1 MATGYRPE
9 WVQGAF
15 VDFIESRLH
24 PFWSLTVPKV
34 RLLSRRELSSD
45 LIALRFETNQAF
57 RQQAFDLNKG
67 WQGGQYLNLSVV
79 IKGICHQRSYSLIGL
94 SQQPLWWFDDA
105 IASQSSKNT
114 PHTTVTIA
122 IKPQG
127 LVSDYLAKRM
137 PIGATI
143 HSGVPTGAF
152 TLAQASLAKQT
163 SSTVEAQ
170 PATQSALKP
179 SVPLLFIAGGSG
191 ITPMLGLITEA
202 LQYGHQVTLLH
213 YNRTLL
219 FQNQWQQLATAYPD
233 FTYHLLDTNNATTYL
248 AGTRHLSA
256 DSLLALDLPL
266 AQTQIFACGS
276 PALLMGLY
284 DAAKQINLPK
294 GKSLLDNIMVESFGS
309 ILSDLNAAQDLDKV
323 TLNTQTIY
331 LRARQR
337 QFSSDTT
344 LLVAAEKAGIRLTHG
359 CRQGICQLCRCHKVS
374 GVVKNIQTGK
384 LSSDGNE
391 FIQTCIN
398 VAMTDVVLDV

>member
-105 IASQSSKNT
+105 IASQSSKNP

-137 PIGATI
+137 PIGTTI

-152 TLAQASLAKQT
+152 TLAQASLARRT
-163 SSTVEAQ
+163 SSTVDAQ
-170 PATQSALKP
+170 PATQSVLKP

-219 FQNQWQQLATAYPD
+219 FQDQWQQLATTYPD
-233 FTYHLLDTNNATTYL
+233 FTYHLIDTNNATTYL

-284 DAAKQINLPK
+284 DAAKQINLPT

-309 ILSDLNAAQDLDKV
+309 VLSDLNTAQDLNKA
-323 TLNTQTIY
+323 TLNAQTIY

>member
-24 PFWSLTVPKV
+24 PFWSLTIPKV

-79 IKGICHQRSYSLIGL
+79 IKGICHQRSYSLVGL

-105 IASQSSKNT
+105 IANKSSKNP

-143 HSGVPTGAF
+143 HSGVPAGAF
-152 TLAQASLAKQT
+152 TLAQASLARRT
-163 SSTVEAQ
+163 SSTVDAQ
-170 PATQSALKP
+170 PATQSTLKP

-219 FQNQWQQLATAYPD
+219 FQNQWQQLATTYPD
-233 FTYHLLDTNNATTYL
+233 FTYHLIDTNNATTYL
-248 AGTRHLSA
+248 AGTRHLST

-284 DAAKQINLPK
+284 DAAKQINLPT
-294 GKSLLDNIMVESFGS
+294 GKSLLDNIMVENFGS
-309 ILSDLNAAQDLDKV
+309 VLSDLSTAQDQGKATLD
-323 TLNTQTIY
+323 TQTIY